1 MSLLTSWGFIAARGG
16 SSAYN
21 DTTGKRRLRRRC
33 YGWWKKILHS
43 ETVDGG
49 SLSQRIGS
57 GPGGGRRQLQFEEGG
72 FVMRF
77 YILQNGVV
85 LMLKKEKKLIEPFG
99 STSGLIDRTEP
110 E

>member
-1 MSLLTSWGFIAARGG
+1 MSLLTSGGFMAIGG
-16 SSAYN
+16 GLSAYS
-21 DTTGKRRLRRRC
+21 DTAGKRLLRQRR
-33 YGWWKKILHS
+33 YGRWKKILHS
-43 ETVDGG
+43 ETTDGG
-49 SLSQRIGS
+49 SLSQHIGG
-57 GPGGGRRQLQFEEGG
+57 GPGGRRRQLWFEEGG

-99 STSGLIDRTEP
+99 STSGLIDRTGP